1 MSRQFVF
8 KTLAAA
14 AVMAGALASAPAFAQ
29 QKFVTI
35 GTGGVTGVYYAA
47 GGAICR
53 LVNKDRAKHGI
64 RCSVESTGG
73 SVFNVNTIKAGE
85 LDLGFSQSDVQY
97 NATKGLGQFK
107 DAGAWGDQRAVFS
120 GMTFTAKMIA
130 RPGLVKEPG
139 RMWSAGARPAL
150 QADVAE
156 ADAVD
161 NAAEHAEREL
171 GPIDIWVNNATT
183 TVFSRIREMTAEE
196 FRRVTEVAYLGYVH
210 GTLSALKRM
219 LPRDRGTVVQV
230 GSALAYRAIPLQSA
244 YCAAKHAIQGFT
256 ESLRCELMHDGS
268 HVRVTMVHMP
278 ALNTPQFGWNRT
290 RMPRHPQPVP
300 PIYQPELAAEAVYY
314 AAFHDRVEMAV
325 GWPTVAA
332 VYGNRIAPR
341 LLDRQLARTG
351 FDSQQTDGPVQPG
364 RPDNLW
370 EPLPGDRGAHGA
382 FDDRSWSFSPQ
393 FWANKNRKWLMLG
406 ACLVGSAAALWH
418 VRR

>member
-1 MSRQFVF
+1 MAEVTMSGDRVS
-8 KTLAAA
+8 LRAGRHRAAGP
-14 AVMAGALASAPAFAQ
+14 VVVVTGASAGVGRAVSRRFAQ
-29 QKFVTI
+29 K
-35 GTGGVTGVYYAA
+35 
-47 GGAICR
+47 GAR
-53 LVNKDRAKHGI
+53 VAL
-64 RCSVESTGG
+64 
-73 SVFNVNTIKAGE
+73 
-85 LDLGFSQSDVQY
+85 
-97 NATKGLGQFK
+97 
-107 DAGAWGDQRAVFS
+107 
-120 GMTFTAKMIA
+120 IA
-130 RPGLVKEPG
+130 RGADGLE
-139 RMWSAGARPAL
+139 GARQDVERLGGEAL
-150 QADVAE
+150 VIQADVAE

-230 GSALAYRAIPLQSA
+230 GSALSYRAIPLQSA

-406 ACLVGSAAALWH
+406 ACVVGSAAALWR